1 MPELRIGSRID
12 IVFENEFEKV
22 NAHYMKAVVYDSESK
37 NIVVSQTSPP
47 LNLYFVNRRVL
58 ITYLA
63 RSRKRI
69 LRFGFAARLV
79 DLLANYQLS
88 SNKVVEA
95 LVLKQMEEPQQI
107 DYRMYF
113 RVKPPSR
120 SNINLFFQENKVNLI
135 DVSLGGAKF
144 TYPKSHLFQYGDVVK
159 FNLMI
164 DSKTFEIDTRVRNVS
179 IPEFSV
185 NKTIQ
190 FVSIK
195 FEYDDK
201 QISALLGK
209 AILSIERQ
217 LLSEGKIN

>member
-12 IVFENEFEKV
+12 IVFENEIEKI

-63 RSRKRI
+63 RSKRLV
-69 LRFGFAARLV
+69 LRFGFSARLV
-79 DLLANYQLS
+79 DLLANYELS

-95 LVLKQMEEPQQI
+95 LVLKQINEPQQI
-107 DYRMYF
+107 DYRMHF
-113 RVKPPSR
+113 RVKPPSQ
-120 SNINLFFQENKVNLI
+120 SSINLYFQEKKVNLI

-144 TYPKSHLFQYGDVVK
+144 TYPKSHLFQYGDVLK
-159 FNLMI
+159 FNLII
-164 DSKTFEIDTRVRNVS
+164 DSRTFEIDTRVRNVS
-179 IPEFSV
+179 TPEFSI

-195 FEYDDK
+195 FEYDDNE
-201 QISALLGK
+201 ISSLLGK